1 MIVRHDD
8 LTLTLSIG
16 DLELPREPMDSLSVA
31 APKPFAAATVGHR
44 PVLHCD
50 SGTAT
55 LPLTERTYPAWRLD
69 ELVALKAVGA

>member
-8 LTLTLSIG
+8 LTLTPAHG
-16 DLELPREPMDSLSVA
+16 EMELPREPMDSLSLA
-31 APKPFAAATVGHR
+31 APKPLSVATVGHR

-50 SGTAT
+50 SGAAT
-55 LPLTERTYPAWRLD
+55 LPLTERTYPAWHFD